1 MKHTTLIAAVTLGLG
16 LALSGCSA
24 EEPRRTSAKT
34 DGPAALTKAE
44 KSTLDAAV
52 TDYEGWVKGE
62 LDTLVTKTEEFTAAI
77 TAGNDDA
84 ARAIYP
90 EARSH
95 WERVETI
102 ASEFGDLDP
111 AIDAREAGL
120 TDGAPWTGW
129 HRLEKDLWP
138 ERAENYTRLD
148 LGKRT
153 KLAEKLLRDTET
165 IHDQSHDLKLS
176 ATDIV
181 EGAQGLLEEVAG
193 EKVTGEEEYWSRT
206 DLWDFQANLDGAVK
220 GFAEIEDVVRGR
232 DAALAAKLDRQFADV
247 QKLLD
252 AQRDGAGFVTYDK
265 LGKDE
270 IKAMSTAVDALGES
284 LAELSKVIG

>member
-1 MKHTTLIAAVTLGLG
+1 MKTKTWIAAATLGLG
-16 LALSGCSA
+16 VALSGCSA
-24 EEPRRTSAKT
+24 DEPRAA
-34 DGPAALTKAE
+34 GPAPLTKTE
-44 KSTLDAAV
+44 ESKLDAAV

-62 LDTLVTKTEEFTAAI
+62 LDTLVTKTAEFTTAI
-77 TAGNDDA
+77 KAGNDDA

-102 ASEFGDLDP
+102 ASEFGNLDP

-120 TDGAPWTGW
+120 TSGEPWTGW

-138 ERAENYTRLD
+138 ARAENYTRLD
-148 LGKRT
+148 MGERT

-165 IHDQSHDLKLS
+165 IHEQSHDLALT

-220 GFAEIEDVVRGR
+220 GFAEIKGVVQGR
-232 DAALAAKLDRQFADV
+232 DAALAAKLGRQFADV

-252 AQRDGAGFVTYDK
+252 AQRDGDGFVTYDK
-265 LGKDE
+265 LSKEE
-270 IKAMSTAVDALGES
+270 IKTMSTAVDALGES
-284 LAELSKVIG
+284 LAELSKVVG